1 NTTTARA
8 LLALME
14 KIARGDAVD
23 KTASA
28 EMVAV
33 LARQKFNDR
42 IPAGL
47 PAGTPVAHKTGEITR
62 IQHDAAIVYAPRP
75 FVLVVLVRGLD
86 DMKQGA
92 ALTAAI
98 TRVLYEASQPPD
110 SAHPAADA
118 KASAERDPTT
128 ELLLELIHV
137 DTSNPPGRTAP
148 LDELLAARFK
158 PLGFEVDIVPTPDQG
173 KSHFIARLRGDGGQP
188 VLV

>member
-47 PAGTPVAHKTGEITR
+47 PAGTRVAHKTGEITK
-62 IQHDAAIVYAPRP
+62 IQHDAAIVYADRP
-75 FVLVVLVRGLD
+75 FLLVVLVRGLED
-86 DMKQGA
+86 VKQRHGVIA
-92 ALTAAI
+92 HI
-98 TRVLYEASQPPD
+98 TGVLY
-110 SAHPAADA
+110 
-118 KASAERDPTT
+118 
-128 ELLLELIHV
+128 V
-137 DTSNPPGRTAP
+137 
-148 LDELLAARFK
+148 
-158 PLGFEVDIVPTPDQG
+158 
-173 KSHFIARLRGDGGQP
+173 
-188 VLV
+188 

>member
-47 PAGTPVAHKTGEITR
+47 PAGTRVAHKTGEITK
-62 IQHDAAIVYAPRP
+62 IQHDAAIVYADRP

-86 DMKQGA
+86 DATRGS
-92 ALTAAI
+92 ALAAAI
-98 TRVLYEASQPPD
+98 TRVLYSGLHR
-110 SAHPAADA
+110 SA
-118 KASAERDPTT
+118 R
-128 ELLLELIHV
+128 
-137 DTSNPPGRTAP
+137 
-148 LDELLAARFK
+148 
-158 PLGFEVDIVPTPDQG
+158 
-173 KSHFIARLRGDGGQP
+173 
-188 VLV
+188 